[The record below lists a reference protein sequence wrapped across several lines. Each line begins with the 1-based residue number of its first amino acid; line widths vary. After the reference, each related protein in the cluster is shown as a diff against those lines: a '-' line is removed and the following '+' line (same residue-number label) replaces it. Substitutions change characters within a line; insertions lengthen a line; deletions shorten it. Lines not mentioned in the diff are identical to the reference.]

1 MSLQL
6 SLQSLAKNA
15 FLAVDQRSGFNMLH
29 AAVYEGDYN
38 TVVAASVYIDNFL
51 KEMEPL
57 STLDDAPLFPAKT
70 ASGMLADLNKK
81 GHDNI
86 KQLCEE
92 HAERIATLTDLHKC
106 SESDDAEM
114 AVELV
119 LHYGRD
125 VNITTNG
132 NRTPLLWASLRS
144 SAVFF
149 KTLIDLGADPNF
161 QREDRCTPLIMAS
174 YWNNYMAAR
183 LLTETG
189 VDVDVQC
196 DSSNAALHVS
206 AMKGFLNISK
216 LLIKTECD
224 VNLHNDS
231 GKTPLHLAVQNGHK
245 HVVEVL
251 LESKADV
258 NILNKHDPKER
269 LFLVRGK
276 DKGNPAWHYVMVEK
290 CLLGLFRKR
299 TNGGHLDVADFGI
312 VLESGWGENP
322 PEDKTAE
329 ILDKSV
335 GVFGKEVKG
344 KTPLHV
350 ACEMKVENI
359 EIIELLVKYGA
370 NIDTRDG
377 DGYTALQVAA
387 IRGKM
392 QIVKKLVELNADVN
406 LTTNDGKDAA
416 DLAQLNEETD
426 IAEYLKLKRN
436 PLRKL
441 WNTLIRRL

>member
-6 SLQSLAKNA
+6 SLQSLSKMA
-15 FLAVDQRSGFNMLH
+15 FLAIDQRSGFNMLH
-29 AAVYEGDYN
+29 AAVYEGDYDK
-38 TVVAASVYIDNFL
+38 VVAASVYMDNFL
-51 KEMEPL
+51 QEMDTL
-57 STLDDAPLFPAKT
+57 STLDNATIFPATT
-70 ASGMLADLNKK
+70 ASDILADLNKK

-86 KQLCEE
+86 KQLCRE
-92 HAERIATLTDLHKC
+92 HAEKVATLTELHKC
-106 SESDDAEM
+106 SDSNDAEM

-119 LHYGRD
+119 FHHGTD
-125 VNITTNG
+125 VNITANG

-161 QREDRCTPLIMAS
+161 QRKDQCTPLIMAS

-216 LLIKTECD
+216 LLTESGCG
-224 VNLHNDS
+224 VNLQNNS
-231 GKTPLHLAVQNGHK
+231 GKTPLHLAVQNGHN
-245 HVVEVL
+245 HVVKVL
-251 LESKADV
+251 LESNADV
-258 NILNKHDPKER
+258 SIRNKHDPKER

-276 DKGNPAWHYVMVEK
+276 DRGNPAWHYVMVEK

-299 TNGGHLDVADFGI
+299 TNGGQLDVADFGI
-312 VLESGWGENP
+312 VLASGWGENP
-322 PEDKTAE
+322 PEDKAAE

-335 GVFGKEVKG
+335 EFGKEVKG

-350 ACEMKVENI
+350 ACEIRVENL

-370 NIDTRDG
+370 DIDTRDG
-377 DGYTALQVAA
+377 DGYTALQMAA
-387 IRGKM
+387 IHGKM

-426 IAEYLKLKRN
+426 IAECLKLKRSS
-436 PLRKL
+436 LRKL
-441 WNTLIRRL
+441 WNTFIRRQ